1 MAQQQ
6 ITHRIVSRWNS
17 DHALFE
23 CEVPADVESVLRT
36 RYALERA
43 TEQHAALRGADLS
56 GADLR
61 GADLRGADL
70 SGADLRGA
78 DLSGADL
85 RGADLSDAILRGFR
99 DDVWAVLSSA
109 PAEAQAVL
117 DALRAGKVDGT
128 TYSGACA
135 CLVGTISKARG
146 CDIDELGALKPNASR
161 LAETWFMQIRPGH
174 TPESHEPTK
183 LAAEWV
189 EQWLTAMQAT
199 FGAKAAV

>member
-43 TEQHAALRGADLS
+43 TEHHAALRS
-56 GADLR
+56 V
-61 GADLRGADL
+61 
-70 SGADLRGA
+70 